1 MQQRPAVPV
10 SEDLEPYAESLRAL
24 IPSRE
29 ALLAE
34 AKAQSARQANRRRKA
49 SSTALMLVLAGWAWL
64 ADPSLGYREV
74 QVASTG
80 REVVQLDDGSVV
92 ELDAGSVLRIE
103 HHLRSR
109 QFELL
114 DGEGLFSVVH
124 QRSPFIVRSQGVS
137 VRDIG
142 TVFDVR
148 SDLRGVQVAVLQGAV
163 EVDNGATRQLLTA
176 NQQLLASR
184 QALGA
189 VEASKPGELDA
200 WRRDLLHFDGTPLD
214 VVVAQLQRHRD
225 APIRLT
231 GADARQHRLSG
242 QFPAGNVEQ
251 LIDSLPHLAPV
262 TVQRENNGVVT
273 LDVRR

>member
-1 MQQRPAVPV
+1 MQRHPAVPV

-49 SSTALMLVLAGWAWL
+49 SGTALLLVLAGWTWL

-74 QVASTG
+74 QVASAG

-103 HHLRSR
+103 YHLRSR

-200 WRRDLLHFDGTPLD
+200 WRRDLFHFDGTPLD
-214 VVVAQLQRHRD
+214 VVVAQLQRHRG